1 MNILHGG
8 IVTKI
13 HKPVLESESQV
24 EEEHIIDEWLSL
36 EHFADD
42 TRVNLTPRG
51 RRFVFQKSVVL
62 KNLEPIVSRAQ
73 WSRYRSNPEM
83 SIPLSTIKLLVT
95 DPQELFLIS
104 FTVTSIGNKKNQLPI
119 KLPVKTRNNSLAKLL
134 ALLTL
139 SKNVFSTGTYQ
150 TDQREKIDAL
160 LDTFDSIFDVQM
172 CPEGEIAQNQRGYYL
187 KIPVQICSALVKAF
201 TGKYEANFPEIIRSV
216 SNCDDEQDV
225 LDFVNTW
232 LRFSRIYRHGEDMFM
247 FRKNDETE
255 ELVVLLRQLGVEIID
270 GSIIEGGGAF
280 VPVYRIPK
288 NQDNEIILT
297 SPTILSGLKNKIQN
311 QESRIIE
318 LETIKINL
326 ERELN
331 QTTQGV
337 PEKLAWSRG
346 IDEEIADHLAEK
358 IEEFEYILIQM
369 KREYEE
375 MKQRLLQTADITDDT
390 SEIPEYQDSHVVKDL
405 TQLREE
411 VDILKDRLAQ
421 LSQSES
427 GKELSYKVTQ
437 EFTMKQSQMAGI
449 ENVNVPMIT
458 NLVKTF
464 LAHPDN
470 WILFILGSENALTKE
485 QLRKILNIPFE
496 NVTNLTKKLND
507 FIDNRI
513 LKVTISSSGEE
524 LYQLD
529 TTEWRDRNRSY
540 KDALL
545 GNKEFVPL
553 EIRQLVRQVLR

>member
-1 MNILHGG
+1 M
-8 IVTKI
+8 
-13 HKPVLESESQV
+13 
-24 EEEHIIDEWLSL
+24 
-36 EHFADD
+36 
-42 TRVNLTPRG
+42 
-51 RRFVFQKSVVL
+51 FQKSVVL

-119 KLPVKTRNNSLAKLL
+119 KLPVKTKNNSLAKLL
-134 ALLTL
+134 GLLTL
-139 SKNVFSTGTYQ
+139 SKNVFLTGTYQ

-160 LDTFDSIFDVQM
+160 LETFDSIFDIQL
-172 CPEGEIAQNQRGYYL
+172 CPEGEIAQNQRGYYI
-187 KIPVQICSALVKAF
+187 KIPVQICSALVKVF
-201 TGKYEANFPEIIRSV
+201 TSKYEANFPEIIRSV

-270 GSIIEGGGAF
+270 GSIIEGAGAF

-288 NQDNEIILT
+288 NSDNEIILT

-318 LETIKINL
+318 LETIKSNL

-331 QTTQGV
+331 KTTQGV

-375 MKQRLLQTADITDDT
+375 MKQRLLLKADLTDDT
-390 SEIPEYQDSHVVKDL
+390 SKIPEYQDSHVVKDL

-421 LSQSES
+421 LSHSNSER
-427 GKELSYKVTQ
+427 ELSYKVTQ
-437 EFTMKQSQMAGI
+437 EFTMKQGQLTGAES
-449 ENVNVPMIT
+449 VNVQIVT

-470 WILFILGSENALTKE
+470 WILFILGAENSLSKE
-485 QLRKILNIPFE
+485 QLRKILNISFE
-496 NVTNLTKKLND
+496 NVSNLTKKLND
-507 FIDNRI
+507 FVDNRI
-513 LKVTISSSGEE
+513 LKVIISSTGEE

-545 GNKEFVPL
+545 GNKDFVPL